1 MNNIIIELS
10 AEDRTRMAH
19 LALAIEALTDAVNK
33 RTEQVERFVAEGYGA
48 PTANTPDPIKEKLAE
63 VLAATE
69 APKNAPTATETQ
81 NPPVIQPTEET
92 PTAEETAPAE
102 EAKPTVTT
110 EQIRQK
116 VILLSAAGGQKKAKA
131 REIVSAYAPKI
142 SDLPEDKLTE
152 VWEKLTAL
160 EREA

>member
-10 AEDRTRMAH
+10 AEDRARLAH
-19 LALAIEALTDAVNK
+19 ISVNLDRLIDAL
-33 RTEQVERFVAEGYGA
+33 ERIATQEA

-69 APKNAPTATETQ
+69 APKNATRETEALTPSTTPQVEEKPT
-81 NPPVIQPTEET
+81 V
-92 PTAEETAPAE
+92 EETAPAE

-152 VWEKLTAL
+152 VWDKLTAL
-160 EREA
+160 EKEA

>member
-10 AEDRTRMAH
+10 AEDRARLAH
-19 LALAIEALTDAVNK
+19 ISVALGRLADVL
-33 RTEQVERFVAEGYGA
+33 ERSATQEA

-81 NPPVIQPTEET
+81 APSDTLPWEER

-152 VWEKLTAL
+152 VWDKLTAL
-160 EREA
+160 ESEA

>member
-10 AEDRTRMAH
+10 AEDRARLDRLT
-19 LALAIEALTDAVNK
+19 EAL
-33 RTEQVERFVAEGYGA
+33 ERRAQQEA
-48 PTANTPDPIKEKLAE
+48 PVIVTAADPVKEKLAE
-63 VLAATE
+63 VMAKAAEPTE
-69 APKNAPTATETQ
+69 APKNAPETTEAPTLTTT
-81 NPPVIQPTEET
+81 PPTEEKA
-92 PTAEETAPAE
+92 TAEETAPTE

-116 VILLSAAGGQKKAKA
+116 VILLSAVGGQKKAKA

-152 VWEKLTAL
+152 VWDKLTAL
-160 EREA
+160 EQEA

>member
-1 MNNIIIELS
+1 MNTITIELC
-10 AEDRTRMAH
+10 AEDRARLDRIA
-19 LALAIEALTDAVNK
+19 AAIEK
-33 RTEQVERFVAEGYGA
+33 RTDQVERITAERDEA
-48 PTANTPDPIKEKLAE
+48 PTASTPDPIKDRLKE

-69 APKNAPTATETQ
+69 APKNAPTATEAP
-81 NPPVIQPTEET
+81 NPPTTQPTEET
-92 PTAEETAPAE
+92 LTAEETAPWE

-131 REIVSAYAPKI
+131 REIVSAYAAKI

-152 VWEKLTAL
+152 VWDKLTAL
-160 EREA
+160 ETEA

>member
-1 MNNIIIELS
+1 MNNITIELC
-10 AEDRTRMAH
+10 AEDRARLAH
-19 LALAIEALTDAVNK
+19 LNIALVELVGAVNK
-33 RTEQVERFVAEGYGA
+33 HTEQVERLVAEGYGA

-81 NPPVIQPTEET
+81 TPPVIQPTEET

-131 REIVSAYAPKI
+131 REIVNAYAAKI

-152 VWEKLTAL
+152 VWDKLTAL
-160 EREA
+160 ESEA

>member
-10 AEDRTRMAH
+10 AEDRARLDRLT
-19 LALAIEALTDAVNK
+19 EAL
-33 RTEQVERFVAEGYGA
+33 ERRATQEA
-48 PTANTPDPIKEKLAE
+48 PTASTPDPIKERLAE

-69 APKNAPTATETQ
+69 APKNAPTATEPQT
-81 NPPVIQPTEET
+81 PPVVQPTEEA

-152 VWEKLTAL
+152 VWNKLTAL
-160 EREA
+160 ETEA